1 MNWEVTLIIHYTFTS
16 QIVISF
22 TIPGKPIPLQRS
34 RYSAKIGGFYDPSS
48 TDKKQVW
55 LQIARH
61 KPKRP
66 FAGDVRIF
74 MMFFLERP
82 KHHYRTGKYKHLLKD
97 RCKDIIYHSVKPDLD
112 NLCKFYID
120 LLGMNKGFYI
130 DDSQICVIQA
140 EKKYGEPKTIVII
153 EEI

>member
-1 MNWEVTLIIHYTFTS
+1 MIK
-16 QIVISF
+16 F
-22 TIPGKPIPLQRS
+22 TINGKPKALKRHRP
-34 RYSAKIGGFYDPSS
+34 SARGGYYDPSS
-48 TDKKQVW
+48 KDKKDIW
-55 LQIARH
+55 LQIAKY

-66 FAGDVRIF
+66 LVGDVRIF

-112 NLCKFYID
+112 NLVKFLLD
-120 LLGMNKGFYI
+120 LIAGKDRI
-130 DDSQICVIQA
+130 IHDDSQVCVIQA
-140 EKKYGEPKTIVII
+140 EKKYGDPRTVVIV